1 MLSGGRSCRGWIDHM
16 EDAMSGSRR
25 PPQEA
30 RDIMELAPP
39 FLLATDS
46 VRDAVRKMYVGRAGA
61 GTGMEGVPGLVVL
74 DEGGSLA
81 GMVSQH
87 DVLRAIL
94 PAYMTMV
101 DLSEFAWDEMLG
113 EMAARMAVKTVG
125 EVMNSDVV
133 SVAEDA
139 PLMECVDLV
148 VLHNL
153 ESVPV
158 LDAAGKV
165 AGVVYVR
172 DLYRAIAEAL
182 FPLED

>member
-1 MLSGGRSCRGWIDHM
+1 MLSGGRSCRGWIDQT
-16 EDAMSGSRR
+16 EVAMSGSRR
-25 PPQEA
+25 TPQEA
-30 RDIMELAPP
+30 RDIMEPAPP

-46 VRDAVRKMYVGRAGA
+46 VRDAVYKMYAGRAGA
-61 GTGMEGVPGLVVL
+61 GTEGVPGLVVL
-74 DEGGSLA
+74 DAGGSLA
-81 GMVSQH
+81 GLVSQH

-101 DLSEFAWDEMLG
+101 DLSEFTWDEMLG
-113 EMAARMAVKTVG
+113 EMALKMAVKTVA
-125 EVMNSDVV
+125 EVMNPGAV

-165 AGVVYVR
+165 VGVVYVR

-182 FPLED
+182 FPEEG

>member
-1 MLSGGRSCRGWIDHM
+1 
-16 EDAMSGSRR
+16 MSESPR
-25 PPQEA
+25 PPREA
-30 RDIMELAPP
+30 RDIMESAPP

-46 VRDAVRKMYVGRAGA
+46 VRDAVRTMYMGRAGA
-61 GTGMEGVPGLVVL
+61 GTEGVPGLVVL
-74 DEGGSLA
+74 DAGGSLV
-81 GMVSQH
+81 GLVSQH

-125 EVMNSDVV
+125 EVMNPDVV

-148 VLHNL
+148 VLHSL
-153 ESVPV
+153 DCVPV

-165 AGVVYVR
+165 VGVVYVR
-172 DLYRAIAEAL
+172 DLYRAVAEAL
-182 FPLED
+182 FPQEA

>member
-1 MLSGGRSCRGWIDHM
+1 
-16 EDAMSGSRR
+16 MSGSRR
-25 PPQEA
+25 PPREA

-46 VRDAVRKMYVGRAGA
+46 MRDAVRKMYAGRAGG
-61 GTGMEGVPGLVVL
+61 GTGTEDVPGLVVL
-74 DEGGSLA
+74 DEQGSLA
-81 GMVSQH
+81 GLVSQH

-101 DLSEFAWDEMLG
+101 DLSEFTWDEMLG
-113 EMAARMAVKTVG
+113 EMAVKVAVKTVA
-125 EVMNSDVV
+125 EVMNPDVV

-139 PLMECVDLV
+139 PLMECVDLM

-158 LDAAGKV
+158 LGTAGKV
-165 AGVVYVR
+165 VGVVYVR
-172 DLYRAIAEAL
+172 DLYRAIVEAL
-182 FPLED
+182 FPQEA

>member
-1 MLSGGRSCRGWIDHM
+1 
-16 EDAMSGSRR
+16 MSGSRR

-30 RDIMELAPP
+30 RDIMEPAPP
-39 FLLATDS
+39 FLVATDS
-46 VRDAVRKMYVGRAGA
+46 VRDAVHKMYACRMGA
-61 GTGMEGVPGLVVL
+61 DTEGVPGLVVL
-74 DEGGSLA
+74 DAQGALA
-81 GMVSQH
+81 GLVSQH
-87 DVLRAIL
+87 DVLRAML

-101 DLSEFAWDEMLG
+101 DLSEFTWDEMLG
-113 EMAARMAVKTVG
+113 EMALKMATKTVA
-125 EVMNSDVV
+125 EVMNRDAV

-165 AGVVYVR
+165 VGVVYVR
-172 DLYRAIAEAL
+172 DLYRAIVEAL
-182 FPLED
+182 FPQEGSGGC